1 MVLNQLFISKPPIK
15 LLKKI
20 IKGFGINNLNDTK
33 EFCYLDMI
41 NLNTLSIFHTLEN
54 ELRKYYIPCKQKIYF
69 ENIQNLTNKEAIVIL
84 RQLLK
89 IHNYDLYSR
98 EKFIKGIKYSVYK
111 IISKNNIIHEKK
123 PCIKTQIDTETLE
136 TETETEIEIEIETKI
151 NTETPKINTETPK
164 INKETTEIDKEIESD
179 TEKEKEKDIVIIFD

>member
-15 LLKKI
+15 LLRKI
-20 IKGFGINNLNDTK
+20 IKGFGINNLYDDT

-41 NLNTLSIFHTLEN
+41 KLNTLSIFHNLEN
-54 ELRKYYIPCKQKIYF
+54 ELIKYYIPCKQKIYF
-69 ENIQNLTNKEAIVIL
+69 ENIKNLTNKEAIVIL

-111 IISKNNIIHEKK
+111 IINKNYIAHEKVK
-123 PCIKTQIDTETLE
+123 EPVLLIDKKELKLIPVK
-136 TETETEIEIEIETKI
+136 EIEIVI
-151 NTETPKINTETPK
+151 
-164 INKETTEIDKEIESD
+164 
-179 TEKEKEKDIVIIFD
+179 EKEELVPENKDLVPEKKELVPENKDLVPENKDLEPEKAIIIIFD